1 MKSMEFGMLSLFGK
15 RAERKREA
23 RALYQRAATQALNP
37 HFYARWGVPD
47 TFDGR
52 FEMLMLHA
60 ALVCRRLSL
69 RGKDEAK
76 LAQAFFDVMFRQM
89 DRTLR
94 ERGVGDLG
102 IPRHVKRMMRGFK
115 GRATAYDA
123 ALRAANDPEMLR
135 QALIRNVYGT
145 VKAPSD
151 IVLSQLFAYIKTC
164 DIFPNLEAGQFPRPE
179 DNDEESTGSGTDA
192 RVAA

>member
-1 MKSMEFGMLSLFGK
+1 
-15 RAERKREA
+15 
-23 RALYQRAATQALNP
+23 
-37 HFYARWGVPD
+37 
-47 TFDGR
+47 
-52 FEMLMLHA
+52 MLMLHA
-60 ALVCRRLSL
+60 ALACRRLSL
-69 RGKDEAK
+69 RGRDEAK

-115 GRATAYDA
+115 GRATAYDT

-145 VKAPSD
+145 VTAPTD
-151 IVLSQLFAYIKTC
+151 TALNQLCAYIKAC
-164 DIFPNLEAGQFPRPE
+164 DIFPSLEAGQFPRPE
-179 DNDEESTGSGTDA
+179 ESDEKRTGSRDHA